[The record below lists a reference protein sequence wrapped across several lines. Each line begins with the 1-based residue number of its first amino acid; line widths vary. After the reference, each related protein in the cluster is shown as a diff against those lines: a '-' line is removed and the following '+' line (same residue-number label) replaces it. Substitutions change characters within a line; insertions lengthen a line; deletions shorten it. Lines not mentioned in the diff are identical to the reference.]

1 MTMSYAEDLS
11 PKQRRHY
18 ERIAIASAMFG
29 GTSTQIVESSAPI
42 VLYLTL
48 LGGSRSVAMF
58 SSSLPSLSNI
68 LLLIPCAAFAARRG
82 LRKTYTL
89 SSAAGFLSFLLIAG
103 APYFGDF
110 ARTAVICGVFSY
122 AMTVTFYTSTWY
134 PLLDNI
140 LTSETRS
147 TFFSKMRFTYML
159 FNTVFLFFLG
169 KFLTQNSSL
178 GVLQC
183 VFVFA
188 GLLLWGRKLCMDRL
202 PIAPEMSRETPDL
215 RKSLATCLGNRPLT
229 DFSLYLGC
237 MYLVVPAGIPLALVA
252 MKTSLGLE
260 NGVIVAISSIA
271 LAGRMAG
278 YLLMGV
284 LAPRVSMRVLVIGTH
299 LTALLSVALLVFITP
314 GTPKLAAVLGGIFF
328 LHGVVWALLLCINSV
343 EMLALARPGNKIMA
357 IAFCSTAIAVG
368 TAAGTLVTSALLGAS
383 ALPENF
389 TLAGISF
396 GKFQLFFAAYALAL
410 LLFLAL
416 LPLVPAVTRRRK

>member
-1 MTMSYAEDLS
+1 MNYAESLT
-11 PKQRRHY
+11 PRERRHY
-18 ERIAIASAMFG
+18 ENVAIASTMFG

-48 LGGSRSVAMF
+48 LGGSRSAAMF
-58 SSSLPSLSNI
+58 STSLPSLSNI
-68 LLLIPCAAFAARRG
+68 LLLIPCAAFAARWG

-89 SSAAGFLSFLLIAG
+89 SSTAGFLSFLLIAG

-110 ARTAVICGVFSY
+110 ARTAVICGTFAY

-140 LTSETRS
+140 LTPQTRS
-147 TFFSKMRFTYML
+147 TFFSRMRFTYMS

-202 PIAPEMSRETPDL
+202 PIAPEMSRESPDL
-215 RKSLATCLGNRPLT
+215 RKSLTTCLGNRPLVN
-229 DFSLYLGC
+229 FSLYLGC
-237 MYLVVPAGIPLALVA
+237 MYLIVPAGIPLALVA
-252 MKTSLGLE
+252 MKTCLSLE
-260 NGVIVAISSIA
+260 NGTIVVISSIA

-278 YLLMGV
+278 YLLMGI
-284 LAPRVSMRVLVIGTH
+284 LSGRVSMRALVIGTH
-299 LTALLSVALLVFITP
+299 LAALLSVALLVFITP
-314 GTPKLAAVLGGIFF
+314 DTPKLAVVLGGIFF
-328 LHGVVWALLLCINSV
+328 LHGMVWALLLCINSV
-343 EMLALARPGNKIMA
+343 EMLAHARPGNKIMA

-368 TAAGTLVTSALLGAS
+368 TVAGTLITSALLGAS

-389 TLAGISF
+389 TVSGISF
-396 GKFQLFFAAYALAL
+396 GKFQLFFAAYTLAL

-416 LPLVPAVTRRRK
+416 LPIVPAVTRKQR

>member
-1 MTMSYAEDLS
+1 MSYAEDLS

-18 ERIAIASAMFG
+18 ENIAIASTMFG
-29 GTSTQIVESSAPI
+29 GTSTQIVESSAPV

-58 SSSLPSLSNI
+58 STSLPSLSNI
-68 LLLIPCAAFAARRG
+68 LLLIPCAAFAARWG

-89 SSAAGFLSFLLIAG
+89 SSAAGFLSFLLIAA
-103 APYFGDF
+103 APYFGAF
-110 ARTAVICGVFSY
+110 ARTAVICGTFVY

-140 LTSETRS
+140 LTPGTRS

-178 GVLQC
+178 GILQC
-183 VFVFA
+183 VFAFA

-215 RKSLATCLGNRPLT
+215 RKSLATCLGNLPLVK
-229 DFSLYLGC
+229 FSLYLGC

-260 NGVIVAISSIA
+260 NGTIVVISSIA

-278 YLLMGV
+278 YLLMGI
-284 LAPRVSMRVLVIGTH
+284 LAPRVSMRSLVIGTH
-299 LTALLSVALLVFITP
+299 LAALLSTALLVFITP

-328 LHGVVWALLLCINSV
+328 LHGTVWALLLCINSV

-368 TAAGTLVTSALLGAS
+368 TAAGTLITSALLGAS

-389 TLAGISF
+389 TFAGLSF

-416 LPLVPAVTRRRK
+416 LPLVPAVTRKRE